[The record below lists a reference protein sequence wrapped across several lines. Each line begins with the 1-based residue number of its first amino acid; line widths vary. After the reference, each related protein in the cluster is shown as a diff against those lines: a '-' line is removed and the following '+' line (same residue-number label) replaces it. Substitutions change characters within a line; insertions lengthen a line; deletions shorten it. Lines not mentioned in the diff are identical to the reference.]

1 VLSDRN
7 GLGRVAV
14 LSGIAYF
21 LLSTASAP
29 EELAPQ
35 NADVASGQQVFN
47 NICRTCHSTKE
58 GDNRLGPHVWG
69 IIGRKAGSL
78 PNFSYS
84 SAMKGADFVWDEE
97 KLERFVAKPDETGP
111 GNSMKPYG
119 GLATAES
126 RAKQIAFLKTLAAH
140 Q

>member
-1 VLSDRN
+1 MLSDRN

-35 NADVASGQQVFN
+35 NGDVASGQQMFN
-47 NICRTCHSTKE
+47 NFCRTCHSTKE

-69 IIGRKAGSL
+69 IIGRK
-78 PNFSYS
+78 
-84 SAMKGADFVWDEE
+84 
-97 KLERFVAKPDETGP
+97 P
-111 GNSMKPYG
+111 GRCIG
-119 GLATAES
+119 T
-126 RAKQIAFLKTLAAH
+126 
-140 Q
+140 

>member
-1 VLSDRN
+1 MLSDRN

-47 NICRTCHSTKE
+47 NICRMNV
-58 GDNRLGPHVWG
+58 DDVPRLAVTG
-69 IIGRKAGSL
+69 IAT
-78 PNFSYS
+78 
-84 SAMKGADFVWDEE
+84 MKIEAV
-97 KLERFVAKPDETGP
+97 
-111 GNSMKPYG
+111 
-119 GLATAES
+119 
-126 RAKQIAFLKTLAAH
+126 
-140 Q
+140 